1 MKFPE
6 LCERLI
12 RETGKAKVRS
22 NAYLGLGAP
31 LSEQP
36 RLILWV
42 HDGVFEVGSEER
54 GEWNSDRKFS
64 SEDAACDYLFGYL
77 TRKPELWV
85 QTPEEEQH
93 SREVTEET
101 NRKWEARQEYWRQHG
116 EYPPEDQ

>member
-12 RETGKAKVRS
+12 REVGSIKVSS
-22 NAYLGLGAP
+22 NAYPGMGSP
-31 LSEQP
+31 YTEGMG
-36 RLILWV
+36 LWV
-42 HDGVFEVGSEER
+42 HDGVFEVGFEER
-54 GEWNSDRKFS
+54 GEWS
-64 SEDAACDYLFGYL
+64 SKRTFETEEAACEYLYKEL
-77 TRKPELWV
+77 TWKPELWV

-101 NRKWEARQEYWRQHG
+101 NRKWEAQQEYWRQHG